1 MCVLCWGNGVT
12 VGGGVGGGVLSSK
25 CWLPMGVHCWA
36 KCKPPMGVHCWGR
49 VVTLVGVGVPIHFI

>member
-1 MCVLCWGNGVT
+1 MCVHCWGKVVT
-12 VGGGVGGGVLSSK
+12 VGGLGGVLSS
-25 CWLPMGVHCWA
+25 